1 MIQDFRDAVI
11 KICHIYDWD
20 ANGEVDLFYL
30 GDVMYALGMNI
41 TKEVCVGLG
50 QTSEEGE
57 KFAKYGEIVEKV
69 ISAKVRSVVVTN
81 QGDIYVTIRHSEP
94 VNMQR
99 MDIRP
104 LIKPEIVLEI
114 EDEFCCDSEYN

>member
-1 MIQDFRDAVI
+1 MSSIFPGQDFRVAII

-81 QGDIYVTIRHSEP
+81 QGDIYVTI
-94 VNMQR
+94 
-99 MDIRP
+99 
-104 LIKPEIVLEI
+104 
-114 EDEFCCDSEYN
+114 YN